1 MRNHPFSPDKGEFVI
16 SVIWG
21 GGLRLNELMVNNKV
35 NPKKSII
42 YRYRASLFI
51 KVDLD
56 RYLEFLYPL
65 KTQSSGVQEINA

>member
-1 MRNHPFSPDKGEFVI
+1 MRHLSPTPDKGEFVI

-35 NPKKSII
+35 NTNKSII

-65 KTQSSGVQEINA
+65 KTQSSGVQEMNT